1 MGDGDHGQLWME
13 LAELKGQ
20 VSAIDANQ
28 VRMLAV
34 LVQIEQDLKKK
45 QSWRDRAAWLYAG
58 AVTAAGIGWGALR
71 ALGKI

>member
-20 VSAIDANQ
+20 VAAIDANQ
-28 VRMLAV
+28 QRMLAV
-34 LVQIEQDLKKK
+34 LVQIDLDLKKK

-58 AVTAAGIGWGALR
+58 AVTALGIGWGALR